1 LIHAEEGMFN
11 KLVASEGRRKT
22 GFWSPQNMVISLVLH
37 GLLILGL
44 VTAGV
49 SAEQRRQRN
58 EELVDFIEVEEEKPK
73 EPEPEKPKEPEPPP
87 PEPEAPPPVVKGTQ
101 MLVPPEEPP
110 PTIAPPSTNEQAVN
124 PEDFSGQGAEGGVAK
139 GVEGGVAQS
148 TVEREAPADEGTY
161 ELSAVEEMP
170 RVSNGSDFARQLQRN
185 YPPLLRDAGV
195 TGSVQVRFRVL
206 EDGRVDAESIQI
218 TNSTHEQF
226 NDPTMRAVRALR
238 FRPAKVNGR
247 PVKVWVEQ
255 PIQWTVAR

>member
-1 LIHAEEGMFN
+1 MFN
-11 KLVASEGRRKT
+11 KLVASEGRKKT
-22 GFWSPQNMVISLVLH
+22 GFWSPQNMVISAILH
-37 GLLILGL
+37 ILLIGGL

-49 SAEQRRQRN
+49 SAEARRKSN
-58 EELVDFIEVEEEKPK
+58 EELVDFVEVEEEKPK

-148 TVEREAPADEGTY
+148 TVERTEPVDEGTY

-170 RVSNGSDFARQLQRN
+170 TLSNRSDFARQLQRN

-195 TGSVQVRFRVL
+195 AGTVQVRFRVQP
-206 EDGRVDAESIQI
+206 DGRVDGESITI
-218 TNSTHEQF
+218 TSTTHEQF
-226 NDPTMRAVRALR
+226 NEPTIRAVRVLR

-247 PVKVWVEQ
+247 PVPVWVEQ
-255 PIQWTVAR
+255 PIQWQVSR

>member
-1 LIHAEEGMFN
+1 MFN
-11 KLVASEGRRKT
+11 KLVASEGRKNT
-22 GFWSPQNMVISLVLH
+22 GFWSPKNMIISGVLHLVLV
-37 GLLILGL
+37 GGL
-44 VTAGV
+44 VAAGV
-49 SAEQRRQRN
+49 EAEQRRHKS
-58 EELVDFIEVEEEKPK
+58 EELVDFVEIEEEKPE

-87 PEPEAPPPVVKGTQ
+87 PPPEPEPEAAPPVVKGTQ

-110 PTIAPPSTNEQAVN
+110 PTIAPPAANEQAVN
-124 PEDFSGQGAEGGVAK
+124 PEDFSGQGPEGGVAK
-139 GVEGGVAQS
+139 GIEGGVAQS
-148 TVEREAPADEGTY
+148 TVERETPADEGTY
-161 ELSAVEEMP
+161 ELSAVEELP
-170 RVSNGSDFARQLQRN
+170 RVSNGSDFARQLARN

-195 TGSVQVRFRVL
+195 TGTVQVRFRVM
-206 EDGRVDAESIQI
+206 EDGRVDAGSIQI

>member
-1 LIHAEEGMFN
+1 MFN
-11 KLVASEGRRKT
+11 KLVASEGRKKT

-37 GLLILGL
+37 GVLILGL

-49 SAEQRRQRN
+49 SAENRRQRN
-58 EELVDFIEVEEEKPK
+58 EELVDFVDIEEEKPK

-87 PEPEAPPPVVKGTQ
+87 EPEPETPPPVVKGTQ

-110 PTIAPPSTNEQAVN
+110 PTIAPPSATEQAVN
-124 PEDFSGQGAEGGVAK
+124 AEDFSGEGPEGGVAK

-148 TVEREAPADEGTY
+148 TVQRETPPDEGTY
-161 ELSAVEEMP
+161 ELSAVEELP
-170 RVSNGSDFARQLQRN
+170 SLTNRSDFGRQLARN

-195 TGSVQVRFRVL
+195 TGTVNVRFRVL
-206 EDGRVDAESIQI
+206 EDGRVDGESIQI
-218 TNSTHEQF
+218 TSSTHEQF
-226 NDPTMRAVRALR
+226 DEPTTRAVRAMR

>member
-1 LIHAEEGMFN
+1 MFN
-11 KLVASEGRRKT
+11 KLVASEGRKKT

-37 GLLILGL
+37 AVLILGL

-49 SAEQRRQRN
+49 SAENRRQRS
-58 EELVDFIEVEEEKPK
+58 EELVDFMEIEEEKPK

-87 PEPEAPPPVVKGTQ
+87 PEPEPETPPPVVKGTQ

-110 PTIAPPSTNEQAVN
+110 PTIAPPSANEQAVN

-148 TVEREAPADEGTY
+148 TVEREAPPEEGTY
-161 ELSAVEEMP
+161 ELSAVEELP
-170 RVSNGSDFARQLQRN
+170 RPTNSSDFQRQLARN

-195 TGSVQVRFRVL
+195 TGTVQVRFRVL
-206 EDGRVDAESIQI
+206 EDGRVDGESIQI

-238 FRPAKVNGR
+238 FRPARVNGR

>member
-1 LIHAEEGMFN
+1 MFN
-11 KLVASEGRRKT
+11 KLVASEGRKKT
-22 GFWSPQNMVISLVLH
+22 GFWSPTNIVISGILHLVLV
-37 GLLILGL
+37 GGL
-44 VTAGV
+44 VAAAREE
-49 SAEQRRQRN
+49 SARAKRG
-58 EELVDFIEVEEEKPK
+58 EELVDFVEIEEEKPK

-87 PEPEAPPPVVKGTQ
+87 PPEPETPPPVAKGFQTI
-101 MLVPPEEPP
+101 VPPEEPP
-110 PTIAPPSTNEQAVN
+110 PTIAPPSPNEQAIN
-124 PEDFSGQGAEGGVAK
+124 EADFSGQGKEGGASD
-139 GVEGGVAQS
+139 GVEGGVQQS
-148 TVEREAPADEGTY
+148 TVQRETPADEGTY
-161 ELSAVEEMP
+161 ELSAVEELP
-170 RVSNGSDFARQLQRN
+170 RPTNSSDFQRQLARN

-195 TGSVQVRFRVL
+195 TGTVQVRFRVL

>member
-1 LIHAEEGMFN
+1 MFN
-11 KLVASEGRRKT
+11 KLVASEGRKKT

-37 GLLILGL
+37 GVLILGL

-49 SAEQRRQRN
+49 SAENRRQRS
-58 EELVDFIEVEEEKPK
+58 EELVDFMEIEEEKTK

-87 PEPEAPPPVVKGTQ
+87 PEPEPETPPPVVKGTQ

-110 PTIAPPSTNEQAVN
+110 PTIAPPSANEQAVN

-161 ELSAVEEMP
+161 ELSAVEELP
-170 RVSNGSDFARQLQRN
+170 RPTNTADLSRQLARN

-195 TGSVQVRFRVL
+195 TGTVQVRMRVL
-206 EDGRVDAESIQI
+206 EDGRVDGESIQI
-218 TNSTHEQF
+218 TSSTHEQF
-226 NDPTMRAVRALR
+226 DEPTMRAVRVLR

-247 PVKVWVEQ
+247 PVKVWVDL

>member
-1 LIHAEEGMFN
+1 MFN
-11 KLVASEGRRKT
+11 KLVASEGRKKT

-37 GLLILGL
+37 VVLVGGLLA
-44 VTAGV
+44 AGV
-49 SAEQRRQRN
+49 SAEQRRQKN
-58 EELVDFIEVEEEKPK
+58 EELVDFVEIEEEKTK

-87 PEPEAPPPVVKGTQ
+87 PEPEPETPPPVVKGTQ
-101 MLVPPEEPP
+101 TLVPPEEPP
-110 PTIAPPSTNEQAVN
+110 PTIAPPSANEQAVN
-124 PEDFSGQGAEGGVAK
+124 PEDFSGQGPEGGVAK

-161 ELSAVEEMP
+161 ELSAVEELP
-170 RVSNGSDFARQLQRN
+170 RVSNGSDFARQLARN

-195 TGSVQVRFRVL
+195 TGTVQVRFRVL
-206 EDGRVDAESIQI
+206 EDGRVDGESIQI
-218 TNSTHEQF
+218 TSTSHEQF

-255 PIQWTVAR
+255 PIQWTVSR